1 MQGYR
6 KTFRHF
12 YNRAAEHM
20 GISNLTWKHVKNVK
34 QSIIFHHLLQRN
46 RTINFDDF
54 NILATDSDKLYLL
67 LRDRLLIKCDK
78 SISNGTIKSFP
89 LELIYQNDS
98 FISKITWLSDFFLV
112 YNIIILLYALAEL
125 GYVLKC

>member
-1 MQGYR
+1 M
-6 KTFRHF
+6 
-12 YNRAAEHM
+12 
-20 GISNLTWKHVKNVK
+20 
-34 QSIIFHHLLQRN
+34 
-46 RTINFDDF
+46 
-54 NILATDSDKLYLL
+54 
-67 LRDRLLIKCDK
+67 
-78 SISNGTIKSFP
+78 SNGTIKSFP